1 MKQKHLLVLAIISLV
16 ALFTSCIPQRQV
28 ILVQDAEPEE
38 SLFKTTDQVTERYIL
53 KPNDYL
59 FIFVSSPN
67 VDLSA
72 FYNPQSNQKSGSGSS
87 LRPDLFYYGL
97 DDSCCIDFPVA
108 GRIDL
113 KGCNIREAKERIH
126 AAVSKTLTG
135 FTLTVRLTTNTFSIL
150 GEVARQGS
158 YTMSRDQMTVFDAIS
173 MAGGFTSYARRR
185 EVKLLRKNDK
195 GEVETHVLDM
205 THAGFIESDYYY
217 IYPNDVI
224 YVRPLWVK
232 MFGFGETI
240 SLPVMASLATSII
253 SLIVLARTL

>member
-1 MKQKHLLVLAIISLV
+1 MKQKHLLALAIVALV
-16 ALFTSCIPQRQV
+16 AMFTSCIPQRQV
-28 ILVQDAEPEE
+28 VLVQDAVPEE

-59 FIFVSSPN
+59 FVFVSSPN

-72 FYNPQSNQKSGSGSS
+72 FYNPQTNQKAGTSSGMNAS
-87 LRPDLFYYGL
+87 LFYYGL
-97 DDSCCIDFPVA
+97 DDSCCIDFPVV

-113 KGCNIREAKERIH
+113 KGCNVREAKERIRE
-126 AAVSKTLTG
+126 AVSKTLTG

-150 GEVARQGS
+150 GEVNKQGN
-158 YTMSRDQMTVFDAIS
+158 YTMNRDQMTVFDAIS

-185 EVKLLRKNDK
+185 EVKLLRKNDN

-205 THAGFIESDYYY
+205 RKGAFIESDYYY

-224 YVRPLWVK
+224 YVRPLGVK
-232 MFGFGETI
+232 MFGFGETF
-240 SLPVMASLATSII
+240 SLSLATSLITLYVLI
-253 SLIVLARTL
+253 RSL

>member
-1 MKQKHLLVLAIISLV
+1 MKRKHLLILAIV
-16 ALFTSCIPQRQV
+16 ALVGIVTSCVPQKQV
-28 ILVQDAEPEE
+28 VLVQDAIPDE

-59 FIFVSSPN
+59 FIYVSSPN

-72 FYNPQSNQKSGSGSS
+72 FYNPQSNQKAGTSTGLNAS
-87 LRPDLFYYGL
+87 LFYYGL
-97 DDSCCIDFPVA
+97 DDSCCIDFPVV
-108 GRIDL
+108 GLIDL
-113 KGCNIREAKERIH
+113 KGCNVRMAKERIRE
-126 AAVSKTLTG
+126 AISKTLTG

-150 GEVARQGS
+150 GEVNKQGA

-205 THAGFIESDYYY
+205 TKGAFIESDYYY
-217 IYPNDVI
+217 IYPNDVL

-232 MFGFGETI
+232 RFGFGETM
-240 SLPVMASLATSII
+240 SLTVAASLATSLI
-253 SLIVLARTL
+253 SLIVLIRSI

>member
-1 MKQKHLLVLAIISLV
+1 MRQKHLLALALVAVV
-16 ALFTSCIPQRQV
+16 ALFTSCIPQKQV
-28 ILVQDAEPEE
+28 ILVQDAKPEE

-67 VDLSA
+67 TDLSA
-72 FYNPQSNQKSGSGSS
+72 FYNPQSNQRYGTNSS
-87 LRPDLFYYGL
+87 QRAELFYYGL

-113 KGCNIREAKERIH
+113 KGCNIREAKERIY

-135 FTLTVRLTTNTFSIL
+135 FSLTVRLTTNTFSIL
-150 GEVARQGS
+150 GEVSKQGN

-195 GEVETHVLDM
+195 GEIETHVLDLTKGDFM
-205 THAGFIESDYYY
+205 ESEYYY
-217 IYPNDVI
+217 IYPNDVL
-224 YVRPLWVK
+224 YVRPMWVK
-232 MFGFGETI
+232 MFGFSETI
-240 SLPVMASLATSII
+240 SLSVAASLATSLI
-253 SLIVLARTL
+253 SLIVLIRTL